1 MRLAQQPTL
10 QQQFQ
15 QFLQQNSKQTIF
27 IYVAGS
33 VLIVFGAIMIIL
45 LAIHMWQDSSNASA
59 MGDGLT
65 KLAAHEQAALKE
77 IKTALGMQQQQKQ
90 QQQQHGLPN
99 GQSKTGDASLPST
112 GKAPPR
118 PGTPA

>member
-1 MRLAQQPTL
+1 MRLTQQFKPTF
-10 QQQFQ
+10 QEQFQ
-15 QFLQQNSKQTIF
+15 QFLQQNTRLAIF
-27 IYVAGS
+27 IYVAGAI
-33 VLIVFGAIMIIL
+33 LIVFGAIMIIL

-77 IKTALGMQQQQKQ
+77 IKTALGMQQQQ
-90 QQQQHGLPN
+90 QHGLRN
-99 GQSKTGDASLPST
+99 GQSATGDASLPST

-118 PGTPA
+118 RGTPA